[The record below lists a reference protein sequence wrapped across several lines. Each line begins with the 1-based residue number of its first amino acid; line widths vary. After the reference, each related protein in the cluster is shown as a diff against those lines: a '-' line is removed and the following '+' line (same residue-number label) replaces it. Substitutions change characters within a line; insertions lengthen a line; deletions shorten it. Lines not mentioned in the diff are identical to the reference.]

1 MGILNNQLA
10 NVVEW
15 EEYRDDVIFYKWN
28 NSEIKKGSRLIIR
41 PGQDAIFLYNGKIDG
56 VFKDE
61 GNFDIES
68 DIIPFLSALKGFKFG
83 FKTRFLR
90 GTVAWCIML
99 AVDAWMF
106 TDLLQYT
113 SAEVSL
119 VYPITSGVMFALM
132 VMLTTAVMTLNVYI
146 PTDISTWIKNAT
158 AMVFKAPL
166 QLLAAAAAIWAPV
179 VLFFFRFDIFYYVIM
194 IFVVAYF
201 TLAGFAATILL
212 KGHLME
218 LLLEARSEGTLL
230 AEEGRVIE
238 KEEEESE

>member
-1 MGILNNQLA
+1 MYPERKIVLQEKETIIEKLGRLLGKLGTVIMMNLTFLVACIPVVTMGQAWCGL
-10 NVVEW
+10 
-15 EEYRDDVIFYKWN
+15 
-28 NSEIKKGSRLIIR
+28 
-41 PGQDAIFLYNGKIDG
+41 
-56 VFKDE
+56 
-61 GNFDIES
+61 
-68 DIIPFLSALKGFKFG
+68 LSAIRYQIRGDGWWDGFKFG

-201 TLAGFAATILL
+201 TLAGFATTILL

-230 AEEGRVIE
+230 AEEGRVVE

>member
-1 MGILNNQLA
+1 MQEKETIIEKLGGLLGKLGTVVMMNLVFLAACIPVVTMGQAWCGL
-10 NVVEW
+10 
-15 EEYRDDVIFYKWN
+15 
-28 NSEIKKGSRLIIR
+28 
-41 PGQDAIFLYNGKIDG
+41 
-56 VFKDE
+56 
-61 GNFDIES
+61 
-68 DIIPFLSALKGFKFG
+68 LSAIRYQIRGDAWWDGFKFG

-90 GTVAWCIML
+90 GTIAWCIML
-99 AVDAWMF
+99 ALDAWMF

-119 VYPITSGVMFALM
+119 VYPITSGIMFALM

-158 AMVFKAPL
+158 SMIFKVPL
-166 QLLAAAAAIWAPV
+166 QLLVAAAAIWAPV
-179 VLFFFRFDIFYYVIM
+179 VLFFFRFDIFYYIIM

-201 TLAGFAATILL
+201 TLVGFAATILL

-238 KEEEESE
+238 KEEENEEESE

>member
-1 MGILNNQLA
+1 MYSNMLYPERKIVLQEKETIIEKLGGLLGKLGTVVMMNLVFLAACIPVVTMGQAWCGL
-10 NVVEW
+10 
-15 EEYRDDVIFYKWN
+15 
-28 NSEIKKGSRLIIR
+28 
-41 PGQDAIFLYNGKIDG
+41 
-56 VFKDE
+56 
-61 GNFDIES
+61 
-68 DIIPFLSALKGFKFG
+68 LSAIRYQIRGDAWWDGFKFG

-90 GTVAWCIML
+90 GTIAWCIML
-99 AVDAWMF
+99 ALDAWMF

-119 VYPITSGVMFALM
+119 VYPITSGIMFALM

-158 AMVFKAPL
+158 SMIFKVPL
-166 QLLAAAAAIWAPV
+166 QLLVAAAAIWAPV
-179 VLFFFRFDIFYYVIM
+179 VLFFFRFDIFYYIIM

-201 TLAGFAATILL
+201 TLVGFAATILL

-238 KEEEESE
+238 KEEENEEESE